1 MPDRVGDDDAGLAGV
16 LLVGREGELAHG
28 QREDVQVAH
37 RPGDMAERE
46 GFEPSTR
53 CREPHFQ
60 CGAIV
65 H

>member
-1 MPDRVGDDDAGLAGV
+1 LEEGV
-16 LLVGREGELAHG
+16 
-28 QREDVQVAH
+28 
-37 RPGDMAERE
+37 AERE